1 MLSFRQ
7 MKSMPKAFLALWLFW
22 LLAAGC
28 FGFFYRPPAGS
39 AADFR
44 SLYAAGYLST
54 HHPGQLYSVAAQEEA
69 QSTLD
74 PSAKGVLPFVHLSYE
89 ALLYAPLTVAGYQV
103 AYTCCLMVNL
113 LLLLAC
119 FFTARD
125 LFSRVIPL
133 WQPRPGLAL
142 FVFLPVYFTLLQ
154 GQDSLLLLLI
164 CCLTLRCMLD
174 DKPGLAGAILALA
187 LFKFQIALPLAG
199 LLAVR
204 RGWRVLGG
212 FVPATGVL
220 VAGSLALAGT
230 RNMAELRALLIA
242 CTLGPDA
249 GSSAQTLVY
258 VHPAA
263 MPNLMGFVFT
273 LLGTH
278 VSGSLTAGLVVL
290 LSLATLGWSGW
301 RMRRITD
308 ESEAFGIAILATV
321 LVSYHLYLHDAT
333 LLLIPLALWGQRS
346 AGALLMGAPLPLML
360 FGASEFCWLAVPVV
374 WLLVDASMP
383 GLGERLGEKAASLF
397 VWRSGK
403 GGLGKATAGPSL
415 RSG

>member
-1 MLSFRQ
+1 
-7 MKSMPKAFLALWLFW
+7 MKSVPKAFLTLWLFW
-22 LLAAGC
+22 LLAVGC

-44 SLYAAGYLST
+44 SLYAAGYLAA
-54 HHPGQLYSVAAQEEA
+54 HHPGQLYSLAAQEAA
-69 QSTLD
+69 QSALD

-89 ALLYAPLTVAGYQV
+89 ALLYAPFTVLSYQV
-103 AYTCCLMVNL
+103 AYTWCLVVNL
-113 LLLLAC
+113 LLLMASFLS
-119 FFTARD
+119 ARG

-142 FVFLPVYFTLLQ
+142 FVFLPVFFTLLQ

-164 CCLTLRCMLD
+164 CCLTLGSLLKGR
-174 DKPGLAGAILALA
+174 PALAGAILALA
-187 LFKFQIALPLAG
+187 LFKFQIALPLVA

-212 FVPATGVL
+212 FVPVTAVL

-230 RNMAELRALLIA
+230 RNMGELRALLIA

-263 MPNLMGFVFT
+263 MPNLMGLVFT
-273 LLGTH
+273 LLGSH
-278 VSGSLTAGLVVL
+278 VSGRVTAVVVAV
-290 LSLATLGWSGW
+290 LSLATLGWSAW
-301 RMRRITD
+301 RMRRMAD

-333 LLLIPLALWGQRS
+333 LLLIPLALWGERW
-346 AGALLMGAPLPLML
+346 AGAVLIAAPVPLML
-360 FGASEFCWLAVPVV
+360 FGASEFCWLAVPVA
-374 WLLVDASMP
+374 WLLVDGSMP
-383 GLGERLGEKAASLF
+383 GLGERLGEKASSLF
-397 VWRSGK
+397 VWKSGK